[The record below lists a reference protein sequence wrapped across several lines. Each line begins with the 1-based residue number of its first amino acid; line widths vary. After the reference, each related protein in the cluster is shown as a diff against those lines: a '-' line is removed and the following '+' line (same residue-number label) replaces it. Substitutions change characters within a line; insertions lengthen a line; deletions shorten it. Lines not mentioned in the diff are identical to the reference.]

1 MAIFVGE
8 MLVKKNETPCFQGVS
23 AFFHYSSS
31 MQVSIY
37 GFSHKKHT
45 QHIVVKSI
53 HSYYS
58 APFLNLLGT
67 FWEHSFSLPHLRIKA
82 SWMDYLNR
90 KSLYTYL
97 CNKMSI
103 QLSKNSTCILYRKSN
118 LLSLSL
124 YICPFRFFNTA
135 IDIMTMQKHF
145 KIC

>member
-1 MAIFVGE
+1 
-8 MLVKKNETPCFQGVS
+8 MLAKKNETPCFQGVS

-45 QHIVVKSI
+45 QHIAVKSI
-53 HSYYS
+53 KSYHS
-58 APFLNLLGT
+58 ALFPNFLGT
-67 FWEHSFSLPHLRIKA
+67 FWEHSFSLSHKRIKA
-82 SWMDYLNR
+82 FWMDYLNR

-118 LLSLSL
+118 GKSPISYHYFDLRSIPIARRIFS
-124 YICPFRFFNTA
+124 IFST
-135 IDIMTMQKHF
+135 
-145 KIC
+145 